1 MKYHQQNRHK
11 MEITDDRVYAAER
24 IMKKRVRAGK
34 VEYLVKWKGWS
45 TRHNTWEPEENIL
58 DERLIDIYERPLR
71 GSSTPKRKKKPIIED
86 SDDDD
91 VPAPAP
97 VPTTSTA
104 PVASTPEPAPEPE
117 KLPIKD
123 TIKKEKEDK
132 HIKKEKD
139 SGDGSKPLVA
149 AAAPKAIT
157 SNVHLSTPKDKSAT
171 SSEAAGSSS
180 GGKYPSPGL
189 KISISGQGNDN
200 DTASNSS
207 DDQPLSHKDLA
218 GTKRKAEVLSKEGK
232 VGVTIK
238 TSPDESPVAKNQRLE
253 APSMVTPLTSG
264 PKSDIKPAAP
274 LSPDTPA
281 SRPESNI
288 PLVDKSAA
296 AGVANNVP
304 PEDKAPKKPISNDFP
319 PVSNNNTINKHQ
331 HLTLSPRAAPPQLWL
346 PRSQPTNQ
354 VFITDVTVNLETVT
368 IRECKT
374 ERGFFKARDLKSDIV
389 N

>member
-1 MKYHQQNRHK
+1 

-58 DERLIDIYERPLR
+58 DIRLIDMFERSLR
-71 GSSTPKRKKKPIIED
+71 GNSTPKRKKKPIIED

-91 VPAPAP
+91 VP
-97 VPTTSTA
+97 VPTTA
-104 PVASTPEPAPEPE
+104 QAVLPAVVTPEPEPE
-117 KLPIKD
+117 IEKPIKD
-123 TIKKEKEDK
+123 TIKKEKEERHSKRDK
-132 HIKKEKD
+132 DKDTIDISKQNTVQSKASPSAGVVKEKN
-139 SGDGSKPLVA
+139 
-149 AAAPKAIT
+149 INT
-157 SNVHLSTPKDKSAT
+157 EAT
-171 SSEAAGSSS
+171 ASSS
-180 GGKYPSPGL
+180 TAKSSSQVPSL
-189 KISISGQGNDN
+189 KISISCENNDN

-238 TSPDESPVAKNQRLE
+238 TSPDDGSVAKNQRLE
-253 APSMVTPLTSG
+253 APSTVTPVTSG
-264 PKSDIKPAAP
+264 AKSDIKTAAP

-288 PLVDKSAA
+288 PPEEKSAVSTAGINA
-296 AGVANNVP
+296 AH
-304 PEDKAPKKPISNDFP
+304 EEKAPRKHASNDFP

-331 HLTLSPRAAPPQLWL
+331 LTLSPRAAPPQLWL
-346 PRSQPTNQ
+346 PRAQATDQ
-354 VFITDVTVNLETVT
+354 VVITDVTVNLETVT

-374 ERGFFKARDLKSDIV
+374 ERGFFKARDLKTDIF

>member
-1 MKYHQQNRHK
+1 

-58 DERLIDIYERPLR
+58 DERLIDIFERSLR
-71 GSSTPKRKKKPIIED
+71 GSSTPKRKKKPVIED
-86 SDDDD
+86 SDEDETP
-91 VPAPAP
+91 VPAAP
-97 VPTTSTA
+97 VPTTSTT
-104 PVASTPEPAPEPE
+104 PVVVTPEPAPEPE
-117 KLPIKD
+117 KPIKE
-123 TIKKEKEDK
+123 TIKKEKEEK
-132 HIKKEKD
+132 HSKKEKD
-139 SGDGSKPLVA
+139 SSVDSAKLSA
-149 AAAPKAIT
+149 AASKSST
-157 SNVHLSTPKDKSAT
+157 SNTHLSSPKDKPAA
-171 SSEAAGSSS
+171 SSEPTGSSS
-180 GGKYPSPGL
+180 GAKYSSPGL

-238 TSPDESPVAKNQRLE
+238 TSPDESPAAKIQRLE
-253 APSMVTPLTSG
+253 APSMITPMSSG
-264 PKSDIKPAAP
+264 PKSEIKPAAP

-346 PRSQPTNQ
+346 PRSQATNQ

-374 ERGFFKARDLKSDIV
+374 ERGFFKARDMKSDIV

>member
-1 MKYHQQNRHK
+1 
-11 MEITDDRVYAAER
+11 MEIPDDRVYAAER
-24 IMKKRVRAGK
+24 IMKKRVRTGK

-58 DERLIDIYERPLR
+58 DERLIDIFERSLR
-71 GSSTPKRKKKPIIED
+71 GSSTPKRKKKPVIED
-86 SDDDD
+86 SDEDD
-91 VPAPAP
+91 VPVPTAAP
-97 VPTTSTA
+97 VPTTSTT
-104 PVASTPEPAPEPE
+104 PVVVTPEPVPEPE
-117 KLPIKD
+117 KPLKE
-123 TIKKEKEDK
+123 TIKKEKEEK
-132 HIKKEKD
+132 HSKKEKE
-139 SGDGSKPLVA
+139 SAESSKLSPTA
-149 AAAPKAIT
+149 SKSMST
-157 SNVHLSTPKDKSAT
+157 SNVHLSTPKDKPTGSTESTAAASA
-171 SSEAAGSSS
+171 

-189 KISISGQGNDN
+189 KISISGQNNDN

-238 TSPDESPVAKNQRLE
+238 TSPDESPAAKNQRLE
-253 APSMVTPLTSG
+253 APSMVTPVCSG
-264 PKSDIKPAAP
+264 PKSEIKPAAP

-304 PEDKAPKKPISNDFP
+304 PEEKAPKKPTSNDFP
-319 PVSNNNTINKHQ
+319 PVSNNNTINQHQ
-331 HLTLSPRAAPPQLWL
+331 HLTLSPRAAPPHLWL

>member
-1 MKYHQQNRHK
+1 
-11 MEITDDRVYAAER
+11 MEIPDDRVYAAER

-58 DERLIDIYERPLR
+58 DERLIDIFERSLR

-86 SDDDD
+86 SDEDD
-91 VPAPAP
+91 VPVPAP
-97 VPTTSTA
+97 VPSAA
-104 PVASTPEPAPEPE
+104 PVASTPEPASEPE
-117 KLPIKD
+117 IPPIKE

-132 HIKKEKD
+132 LHIKKEKD
-139 SGDGSKPLVA
+139 SGDSAKPLSA
-149 AAAPKAIT
+149 AAASKST
-157 SNVHLSTPKDKSAT
+157 SSNEHLSTPKDKSAT
-171 SSEAAGSSS
+171 SSEAAGTSS
-180 GGKYPSPGL
+180 GGKYSSPGL
-189 KISISGQGNDN
+189 KISISGQNNEN

-238 TSPDESPVAKNQRLE
+238 TSPDESPAAKNQRLE

-264 PKSDIKPAAP
+264 PKSDLKPVAP

>member
-1 MKYHQQNRHK
+1 

-58 DERLIDIYERPLR
+58 DERLIDIFERSLR

-91 VPAPAP
+91 IPVPAP
-97 VPTTSTA
+97 VPTTSAVLVT
-104 PVASTPEPAPEPE
+104 STPEPAPEPE
-117 KLPIKD
+117 KSPIKE

-132 HIKKEKD
+132 PIKKEKEYAGE
-139 SGDGSKPLVA
+139 SVKPLSVATA
-149 AAAPKAIT
+149 AAKSTT
-157 SNVHLSTPKDKSAT
+157 SNVHLSTPKDKSGT
-171 SSEAAGSSS
+171 SGDAAVSSS
-180 GGKYPSPGL
+180 VGKYPASGL
-189 KISISGQGNDN
+189 KISGQNNENDA
-200 DTASNSS
+200 ASNSS

-238 TSPDESPVAKNQRLE
+238 TSPDESPAVKTQRLE

-296 AGVANNVP
+296 SGAANNVS

>member
-1 MKYHQQNRHK
+1 
-11 MEITDDRVYAAER
+11 MEIPDDRVYAAER

-58 DERLIDIYERPLR
+58 DIRLIDIYERSLR
-71 GSSTPKRKKKPIIED
+71 GNSTPKRRKKPIIED
-86 SDDDD
+86 SDDDEVTVAA
-91 VPAPAP
+91 VPAPVATPSAP
-97 VPTTSTA
+97 SPDSL
-104 PVASTPEPAPEPE
+104 PEPE
-117 KLPIKD
+117 KSPKEAAVS
-123 TIKKEKEDK
+123 KKEKEDK
-132 HIKKEKD
+132 HSKKDKEKE
-139 SGDGSKPLVA
+139 SGESAKLSLTVSTKSGAGISHATVVKEKSTGNESSGPSSGSK
-149 AAAPKAIT
+149 
-157 SNVHLSTPKDKSAT
+157 AT
-171 SSEAAGSSS
+171 AQV
-180 GGKYPSPGL
+180 PSL
-189 KISISGQGNDN
+189 KISISCENNDN

-238 TSPDESPVAKNQRLE
+238 TSPDESSAAKNQRLD
-253 APSMVTPLTSG
+253 APSTITPVTSG
-264 PKSDIKPAAP
+264 PKSEIKQAAP

-288 PLVDKSAA
+288 PPQEKSAA
-296 AGVANNVP
+296 NGTANNVP
-304 PEDKAPKKPISNDFP
+304 PEEKAPKKPTSNDFP

-346 PRSQPTNQ
+346 PRAQVTNQ

>member
-1 MKYHQQNRHK
+1 

-58 DERLIDIYERPLR
+58 DERLIDIFERSLR
-71 GSSTPKRKKKPIIED
+71 GNSTPKRKKKPVIED
-86 SDDDD
+86 SDEDEVP
-91 VPAPAP
+91 VPAAP
-97 VPTTSTA
+97 VPTTSTT
-104 PVASTPEPAPEPE
+104 PVVVTPEPVPEPE
-117 KLPIKD
+117 KPIKE
-123 TIKKEKEDK
+123 TIKKEKEEK
-132 HIKKEKD
+132 HTKKEKD
-139 SGDGSKPLVA
+139 VVDSPKLSPTVSKSS
-149 AAAPKAIT
+149 T
-157 SNVHLSTPKDKSAT
+157 SSVHLSTPKEKPTVSNEPT
-171 SSEAAGSSS
+171 GTSS

-189 KISISGQGNDN
+189 KISISGQNNDN

-238 TSPDESPVAKNQRLE
+238 TSPDESPAAKNQRLE
-253 APSMVTPLTSG
+253 APSMVTPLSTG
-264 PKSDIKPAAP
+264 PKTDIKPAAP

-304 PEDKAPKKPISNDFP
+304 PEEKAPKKPISNDFP
-319 PVSNNNTINKHQ
+319 PVSNNNTINQHQ